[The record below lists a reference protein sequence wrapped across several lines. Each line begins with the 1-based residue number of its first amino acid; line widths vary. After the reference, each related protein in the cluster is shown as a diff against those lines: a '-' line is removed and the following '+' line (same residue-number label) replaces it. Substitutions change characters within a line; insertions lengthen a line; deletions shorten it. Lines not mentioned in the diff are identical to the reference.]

1 MQELGYP
8 DTIAM
13 PIHDWTRVP
22 PGLFH
27 HFHQD
32 WSIEIARELN
42 RGRLPQGLS
51 ALVEQRAGPRE
62 SDVLAIESI
71 REPARFDAQR
81 GGEAVATTP
90 PVTRIVR
97 RTTKE
102 LFAARANRI
111 VVRHHLGRIVAVIE
125 IVSPGNK
132 DGRAALRDFVEKT
145 IDFLRAGVH
154 VLIVDLFPPTPRD
167 PFGIHKAIWDEIE
180 EEDFIFPEGKDRL
193 VVSYQT
199 GSQRVAYIEPVAV
212 GDELPDMPLFL
223 ADEIHILT
231 PLGPTYR
238 AAWNASP
245 EELRVAVETGAVP
258 QSDVD

>member
-1 MQELGYP
+1 
-8 DTIAM
+8 M

-42 RGRLPQGLS
+42 RGRLPRGLS
-51 ALVEQRAGPRE
+51 ALVEQRAGPLE
-62 SDVLAIESI
+62 SDVLAIESFGGAAPCGAD
-71 REPARFDAQR
+71 RDGGTATAEAPAA
-81 GGEAVATTP
+81 
-90 PVTRIVR
+90 RIVR

-102 LFAARANRI
+102 LYAARANRV
-111 VVRHHLGRIVAVIE
+111 VVRHHLGRIVAVME

-132 DGRAALRDFVEKT
+132 DSRAALRDFVQKT
-145 IDFLRAGVH
+145 IDFLHKGVH

-167 PFGIHKAIWDEIE
+167 PFGIHKAIWDEVE
-180 EEDFIFPEGKDRL
+180 EEDFTFPDGKDRIL
-193 VVSYQT
+193 VSYQT
-199 GSQRVAYIEPVAV
+199 GGQRVAYIEPVAI

-223 ADEIHILT
+223 SGDLHVMT

-238 AAWNASP
+238 AAWLASP
-245 EELRVAVETGAVP
+245 QELRRAVETGIVP
-258 QSDVD
+258 AYDAE